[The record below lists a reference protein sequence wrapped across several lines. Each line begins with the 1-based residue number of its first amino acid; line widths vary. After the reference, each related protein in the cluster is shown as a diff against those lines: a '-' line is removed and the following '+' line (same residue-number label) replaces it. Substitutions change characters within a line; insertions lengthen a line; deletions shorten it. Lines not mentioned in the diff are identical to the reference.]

1 MILLY
6 SGLILYLSVLILTY
20 LLTVTVTTSTVY
32 VATPTKIV
40 VYAYFLLSVS
50 KIDFTQKV
58 ILEHVRTEETAKGT
72 VH

>member
-1 MILLY
+1 VILLY